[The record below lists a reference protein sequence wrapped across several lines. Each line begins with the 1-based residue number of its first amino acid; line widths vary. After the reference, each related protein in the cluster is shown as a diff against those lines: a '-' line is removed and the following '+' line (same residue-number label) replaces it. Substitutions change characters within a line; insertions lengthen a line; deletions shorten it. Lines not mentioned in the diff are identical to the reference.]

1 MAARMHYTFEQT
13 QDHLRAEL
21 FGRQTVEETLKFVE
35 ALAAEA
41 RKSSATRFIVWVRN
55 SRPIFKV
62 EQARVS
68 DSFKQLAV
76 RNVRVALL
84 ADSEEVR
91 ASHQYIEVLAAQ
103 QGAKVRAFRDEAGAL
118 SWLRSAASA
127 QSQE

>member
-1 MAARMHYTFEQT
+1 MHYTFEQA

-21 FGRQTVEETLKFVE
+21 FGRQTIDETLTFVE

-41 RKSSATRFIVWVRN
+41 RKSSVTRFVVWVRN

-62 EQARVS
+62 EQVRIS

-76 RNVRVALL
+76 RDVRVALL

-103 QGAKVRAFRDEAGAL
+103 QGAKVRAFRDEARAL
-118 SWLRSAASA
+118 SWLRAVPPA

>member
-1 MAARMHYTFEQT
+1 MAAGMHYTFEQA

-21 FGRQTVEETLKFVE
+21 FGRQTVEETLKFVD

-41 RKSSATRFIVWVRN
+41 RKRSVTRFVVWVRN

-62 EQARVS
+62 EQVRVS

-91 ASHQYIEVLAAQ
+91 ASHQYIEVLATQ
-103 QGAKVRAFRDEAGAL
+103 QGAKVRAFRDEARAL
-118 SWLRSAASA
+118 SWLRAAAPA

>member
-1 MAARMHYTFEQT
+1 MHYTFEQA

-21 FGRQTVEETLKFVE
+21 FGRQTIDETLTFVE
-35 ALAAEA
+35 ALATEA
-41 RKSSATRFIVWVRN
+41 RKSAATRFIVWVRN

-62 EQARVS
+62 EQVRIS

-76 RNVRVALL
+76 RDVRVALL

-103 QGAKVRAFRDEAGAL
+103 QGAKVRAFRDEARAL
-118 SWLRSAASA
+118 SWLRAVPPA